1 MFILFF
7 LLLLSTYL
15 PPMQGLTDDVLMPK
29 WYGVLMMGI
38 VAATIHLILPL
49 GEDKVYRGRYM
60 GSSLQI
66 AVMLVLTYHLVY
78 ALVADVIMRGS
89 PVIKGVFDNPTGF
102 ALHTCMLVAMM
113 KTHPILW
120 LQPLSV
126 FQTFNGLCTPFGSPV
141 IGGQKP
147 PRGRMPFGRSLL
159 SFGGR
164 LWERVLIFSSAVMVV
179 LSGCRTGMVCIAVI
193 ILLMIY
199 REMRQRIKP
208 EVLRLW
214 GTVIGCGV
222 LLAVVL
228 YVFSVKQESTGGRR
242 FILERTWELI
252 ENHPLTGYGWHG
264 FEREY
269 MPHQAQYFQQHPD
282 SPAAWYADEISHPL
296 NEFLYLWV
304 DFGIIAPILLL
315 LLFVTPYYMYYKWRD
330 RMLGMLL
337 SPMSVVF
344 VFSLTSYPF
353 LYPLPW
359 VVMALTYMVM
369 MRTPISRLMQRYR
382 KSVMVVSIVVCIAGM
397 ALTIWEM
404 TCEHEW
410 AKLNRGVERHYT
422 AAVID
427 RYDRLSGHYSS
438 NPRFLYSYMV
448 AQYKVSR
455 LDEVLGTYQ
464 QLRKYADTY
473 DMELLVGDAYRHLQ
487 QHKDALQHY
496 ENAMWMCPVRFAPL
510 EGMMQTYI
518 DNGDAFHA
526 DSMAQV
532 ILSKPVKVPSLQVEE
547 IKKKAK

>member
-1 MFILFF
+1 
-7 LLLLSTYL
+7 
-15 PPMQGLTDDVLMPK
+15 MPK
-29 WYGVLMMGI
+29 WYGVVMMGM
-38 VAATIHLILPL
+38 VAATIHLTLPKW
-49 GEDKVYRGRYM
+49 ENKVYRGRYM
-60 GSSLQI
+60 GNGLQMV
-66 AVMLVLTYHLVY
+66 AMLVLTYHLVY
-78 ALVADVIMRGS
+78 ALVADVIMRDIPDMGYLY
-89 PVIKGVFDNPTGF
+89 IKGVFDNPTGF
-102 ALHTCMLVAMM
+102 ALHTCVLVAMIG
-113 KTHPILW
+113 THPILR

-147 PRGRMPFGRSLL
+147 PRGRMPSGRSLL

-164 LWERVLIFSSAVMVV
+164 LWERVLIFSSAVMVF
-179 LSGCRTGMVCIAVI
+179 LSECRTGMVCMTVI

-199 REMRQRIKP
+199 REMRRRIKP
-208 EVLRLW
+208 GELRLW
-214 GTVIGCGV
+214 GTVISSGV

-252 ENHPLTGYGWHG
+252 EEHPLTGYGWHG

-269 MPHQAQYFQQHPD
+269 MPQQAEYFKAHPD

-304 DFGIIAPILLL
+304 DFGIIAPLLLL
-315 LLFVTPYYMYYKWRD
+315 LLFAVPYYFSLQGHRGCREGRGHRGSLM
-330 RMLGMLL
+330 MAVMVVLL
-337 SPMSVVF
+337 
-344 VFSLTSYPF
+344 FSLTSYPF

-359 VVMALTYMVM
+359 VVMVLTYLEML
-369 MRTPISRLMQRYR
+369 RQPIDRLKQRYR
-382 KSVMVVSIVVCIAGM
+382 KTMMVASIGICFAGL

-427 RYDRLSGHYSS
+427 RYDRLFGHYNS

-455 LDEVLGTYQ
+455 LDEATNTYH
-464 QLRKYADTY
+464 QLRQYADTY
-473 DMELLVGDAYRHLQ
+473 DMELLAGDTYRHKQL
-487 QHKDALQHY
+487 HAEALQHY
-496 ENAMWMCPVRFAPL
+496 ETAMWMCPVRFAPL
-510 EGMMQTYI
+510 EGMMQTYR
-518 DNGDAFHA
+518 DSGDSFRA
-526 DSMAQV
+526 DSIAQV
-532 ILSKPVKVPSLQVEE
+532 ILAKPVKVPSSQVEE
-547 IKKKAK
+547 IKRKARKDDT